1 MDRRGFL
8 GGAISGAAAFAGAQ
22 PSESRGELKTAQY
35 AIVEM
40 MGYKKLV
47 GKLSQGIAGLLQL
60 DIPVEGGFVTQM
72 INPAS
77 IYRITLVDAATV
89 ARLAKNL
96 DPLPTIELEIQPRQ
110 HALSYDDDLVD
121 DGYGDD

>member
-8 GGAISGAAAFAGAQ
+8 DGAIAGATAFAGVK
-22 PSESRGELKTAQY
+22 SEETRGELKQAQY
-35 AIVEM
+35 AIVEL

-60 DIPVEGGFVTQM
+60 DVPVEGGFITQM
-72 INPAS
+72 FNPAS
-77 IYRITLVDAATV
+77 VYRITFVDGQTV
-89 ARLAKNL
+89 ASLASRI

-110 HALSYDDDLVD
+110 ASLFYGGTSDFDDERPQ
-121 DGYGDD
+121 

>member
-1 MDRRGFL
+1 MDRRGFI
-8 GGAISGAAAFAGAQ
+8 GGAIAGAAAFAGAQ
-22 PSESRGELKTAQY
+22 PQESRGELKTAQY

-60 DIPVEGGFVTQM
+60 DVPVEGGFITQM

-77 IYRITLVDAATV
+77 VYRITFVDAKTV
-89 ARLAKNL
+89 TALAARL

-110 HALSYDDDLVD
+110 AVLEYDHREEDDWV
-121 DGYGDD
+121 